1 MLQIT
6 PAQVLTALS
15 HHKGKASGIHVRDL
29 VSRITGQLINSEALE
44 RSVRKLVTDL
54 RLEGHP
60 ICAHPAT
67 GYFMAATAEELD
79 ETCNFLRSR
88 AMSSLKAESRLRR
101 ISMAELLGQFSLTT
115 ESTPGEGATP

>member
-29 VSRITGQLINSEALE
+29 VMRITGQLANSEALE
-44 RSVRKLVTDL
+44 RSVRKLVTEL

-60 ICAHPAT
+60 ICAHPAS
-67 GYFMAATAEELD
+67 GYFMAETADELD

-88 AMSSLKAESRLRR
+88 ALSSLKAESRLRR
-101 ISMAELLGQFSLTT
+101 ISMAELLGQFKLIN
-115 ESTPGEGATP
+115 EGEPT

>member
-6 PAQVLTALS
+6 PEQVLSELS
-15 HHKGKASGIHVRDL
+15 HHQGKVNGIHVRDL
-29 VSRITGQLINSEALE
+29 VMRITGQLTNAEALE

-60 ICAHPAT
+60 ICAHPSS
-67 GYFMAATAEELD
+67 GYFMPVTDEELD

-101 ISMAELLGQFSLTT
+101 ISIAELLGQFQLPTN
-115 ESTPGEGATP
+115 ERQST

>member
-6 PAQVLTALS
+6 SEQVLAELS
-15 HHKGKASGIHVRDL
+15 HHRGKASGIHVRDL
-29 VSRITGQLINSEALE
+29 VRNITGQLTNAEALE

-60 ICAHPAT
+60 ICAHPAS
-67 GYFMAATAEELD
+67 GYFMAVTAEELD

-101 ISMAELLGQFSLTT
+101 ISFAELLGQFTLTT
-115 ESTPGEGATP
+115 NEGAQNE

>member
-6 PAQVLTALS
+6 PEQVLAELG
-15 HHKGKASGIHVRDL
+15 HHQGKAGGIHVRDL
-29 VSRITGQLINSEALE
+29 VMRITGQLANSEAQE

-54 RLEGHP
+54 RMEGHP

-88 AMSSLKAESRLRR
+88 AMSSLKAESRLRS
-101 ISMAELLGQFSLTT
+101 ISMGELLGQLHL
-115 ESTPGEGATP
+115 PV

>member
-29 VSRITGQLINSEALE
+29 VMRISGQLANPEALE
-44 RSVRKLVTDL
+44 RSVRKLVTEL

-67 GYFMAATAEELD
+67 GYFMAETAEELD

-88 AMSSLKAESRLRR
+88 ALSSLKAESRLRR
-101 ISMAELLGQFSLTT
+101 ISLAELLGQFKLIN
-115 ESTPGEGATP
+115 EGEPT

>member
-1 MLQIT
+1 MMQIT
-6 PAQVLTALS
+6 PEQVLAELS
-15 HHKGKASGIHVRDL
+15 YHRGKSSGIHVRDL
-29 VSRITGQLINSEALE
+29 LMRITGQLTNAEALE

-60 ICAHPAT
+60 ICAHPST
-67 GYFMAATAEELD
+67 GYFMAVTAEELD

-101 ISMAELLGQFSLTT
+101 ISVAELLGQFKLTT
-115 ESTPGEGATP
+115 HERQSS